1 MAKVTSKLQVTI
13 PKALAEEVGI
23 SPGDDIDW
31 TAAGESLR
39 VTPRARSKPA
49 ENLALRLELYDLAT
63 RRVRRRKSRLE
74 PMPEAVRGWSR
85 AELYERG
92 SG

>member
-13 PKALAEEVGI
+13 PKVLAEHLGI
-23 SPGDDIDW
+23 RPGDDIEW
-31 TAAGESLR
+31 TASGDSLR

-49 ENLALRLELYDLAT
+49 DRALRLELYDLAT
-63 RRVRRRKSRLE
+63 KRARRRKPRFGE
-74 PMPEAVRGWSR
+74 APPEVRGWSR
-85 AELYERG
+85 AELYDRG